1 MHTRRVGNSCAGAV
15 AFATL
20 ITVVSAWTLVH
31 ATASIERDP
40 FHFAATM
47 IENGNLSAPQS
58 VTVRGGSVGE
68 GFEHG
73 RPDLLAPAPLCPG
86 TCA

>member
-1 MHTRRVGNSCAGAV
+1 M
-15 AFATL
+15 

-40 FHFAATM
+40 FDFTATT
-47 IENGNLSAPQS
+47 EDPNVPDTQT
-58 VTVRGGSVGE
+58 VTVIGGSLGE
-68 GFEHG
+68 GSEQD
-73 RPDLLAPAPLCPG
+73 RPDLLAPAPVCPG